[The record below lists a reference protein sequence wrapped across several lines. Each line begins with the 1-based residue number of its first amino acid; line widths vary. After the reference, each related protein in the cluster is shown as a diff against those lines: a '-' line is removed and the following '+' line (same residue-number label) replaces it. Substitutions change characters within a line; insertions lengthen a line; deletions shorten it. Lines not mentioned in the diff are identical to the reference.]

1 MTVEFENQQV
11 SEYLLKKNLPLDLL
25 YEIKD
30 HMISQIY
37 HLQNEEGLSFEEA
50 FEKTKISWQ
59 SELKMVSTGWFTK
72 REIPILYKRIL
83 GKNQIEMHKKAFFLS
98 GVFVFILLGFS
109 HIFSKE
115 VFIDIY
121 GVLASVLAG
130 SAIINNIYYW
140 RIIKSTFKKY
150 NRKTSIYQKSA
161 YDMHIAPIMIILL
174 IMDYENKAEKLY
186 ILFNEG
192 NFGEYF
198 THTASFLIIYTYIAY
213 LVYGFLNFTQY
224 RKALDQYKI
233 SV

>member
-1 MTVEFENQQV
+1 
-11 SEYLLKKNLPLDLL
+11 
-25 YEIKD
+25 
-30 HMISQIY
+30 
-37 HLQNEEGLSFEEA
+37 
-50 FEKTKISWQ
+50 
-59 SELKMVSTGWFTK
+59 
-72 REIPILYKRIL
+72 
-83 GKNQIEMHKKAFFLS
+83 MHKKAFFLS

-121 GVLASVLAG
+121 GVLVSVLAG